1 MKQTATV
8 ELAGGKTLQFETGHL
23 AKQAQG
29 SAIVRQGD
37 NVVLGTACASPDPRE
52 GIDFFPLTVDY
63 REYTY
68 AGGRIPGGFIKREG
82 RPQERETLTARQ
94 IDRPIRPLFPEGF
107 RNETQV
113 IVLVLSADTE
123 NDPDVLA
130 INAASAALTLS
141 EIPFHGPVGAVRI
154 GLVNDQMMV
163 NPTYAEMRESVLNI
177 MVVGTAEGIVMV
189 ESGAKEVSED
199 QVLKAIEFAHE
210 QIKKICG
217 ALTDLAAKN
226 GKKKLEVKVPE
237 FDQKYF
243 DKLKSKVGKEL
254 VDALDTAKHPKH
266 ESHEKVR
273 EIKKAL
279 KADLPEDDKEA
290 AAKLSKYYEALR
302 EQIFRQQV
310 TKDRK
315 RPDSRAFD
323 QIRDIWIEVGV
334 LPRTHGSAVFTRGE
348 TQALVTTTLGTPDD
362 AQRIERFEGETKKR
376 FMMHYN
382 FPPFSVG
389 EVGRM
394 TGVGRREIG
403 HGALAE
409 RALLAVLPDVEN
421 WPYTMRVVSDILE
434 SNGSSSMA
442 TVCGASLSLMDAG
455 VPLSAAVAGVAMGL
469 VKEEDSYAILSDIA
483 GAEDHYGDMDFK
495 VAGTRKGITALQ
507 MDIKVMGITS
517 QIMQEALEQAKRG
530 RLHILDKM
538 EDTITGG
545 RENISTFAP
554 RIYTLQ
560 IPVDKIRDL
569 IGPGG
574 KMIRSIIE
582 ETGVKI
588 DVDDSGRVNVA
599 SNNGPSAQRAIQ
611 RINDLTAVPE
621 VGKTYLGKVV
631 RLAEFG
637 AFVEIIP
644 GTDGLLHISEIAEH
658 RVKEVK
664 DELKEGDQVLV
675 KVLGI
680 EGNRIKLS
688 RKAILREQRAK
699 MSPPGTEGGEGGA
712 SGEGSGGEGGERSER
727 PERPPAQPRGEGEE
741 TVTFEGGG
749 DFTDDEG
756 GEPNFN
762 REDANRETVAAGR
775 PDRPD
780 RPRGD
785 RPPGGGGD
793 RGGRGGSGG
802 RHRRG
807 GSGGGG
813 RGPRGGGGGDRG
825 PRGGGGGSGSSGG
838 GDRGN
843 R

>member
-1 MKQTATV
+1 MKQEVTV
-8 ELAGGKTLQFETGHL
+8 QLSGGKTITFETGRI
-23 AKQAQG
+23 AKQAHG
-29 SAIVRQGD
+29 SALATSGD
-37 NVVLGTACASPDPRE
+37 NYVLSTATASPDPRE

-82 RPQERETLTARQ
+82 RPSEREILTARQ

-113 IVLVLSADTE
+113 IALVLSADAE
-123 NDPDVLA
+123 NDPDVMA
-130 INAASAALTLS
+130 INAASCALTLS
-141 EIPFHGPVGAVRI
+141 DIPFHGPVGAVRVGI
-154 GLVNDQMMV
+154 VNDELIA
-163 NPTYAEMRESVLNI
+163 NPTYAEMNDSLLNI
-177 MVVGTAEGIVMV
+177 MVVGTTEGIVMV
-189 ESGAKEVSED
+189 ESGAKEISEER
-199 QVLKAIEFAHE
+199 VLEAIEFAHE

-217 ALTDLAAKN
+217 TIKELAGKA
-226 GKKKLEVKVPE
+226 GKKKMEAKAPE
-237 FDQKYF
+237 FDQAYF
-243 DKLKSKVGKEL
+243 DQLKSKVGAEL
-254 VDALDTAKHPKH
+254 TDALDTKKHPKL
-266 ESHEKVR
+266 ESYDLVKQ
-273 EIKKAL
+273 IKDKL
-279 KADLPEDDKEA
+279 KAELPEGDDA
-290 AAKLSKYYEALR
+290 AAHKLGHYYELLR
-302 EQIFRQQV
+302 ERIFREQV
-310 TKDRK
+310 SKNRR
-315 RPDSRAFD
+315 RPDQREFD

-334 LPRTHGSAVFTRGE
+334 LPRTHGSAIFTRGE

-362 AQRIERFEGETKKR
+362 AQRVERFEGEVKKR
-376 FMMHYN
+376 FMLHYN

-394 TGVGRREIG
+394 TGVGRREVG

-409 RALLAVLPDVEN
+409 RAISAVLPSVDK
-421 WPYTMRVVSDILE
+421 WPYAMRVVSDILE

-442 TVCGASLSLMDAG
+442 SVCGASLSLMDAG
-455 VPLSAAVAGVAMGL
+455 VPLTSAVAGVAMGL
-469 VKEEDSYAILSDIA
+469 VKEGDDYSILTDIA

-517 QIMQEALEQAKRG
+517 KIMQEALEQAKRG
-530 RLHILDKM
+530 RLFILDKM
-538 EDTITGG
+538 ENTITGG
-545 RENISTFAP
+545 RENISSFAP

-588 DVDDSGRVNVA
+588 DVDDTGKVNVA
-599 SNNGPSAQRAIQ
+599 SSDGPSAQKAIQ

-699 MSPPGTEGGEGGA
+699 MQSQQPRAEGESAGGEAGAEGHGHEGGHESGGA
-712 SGEGSGGEGGERSER
+712 ERQS
-727 PERPPAQPRGEGEE
+727 GEE
-741 TVTFEGGG
+741 TITFEGGG
-749 DFTDDEG
+749 DFEEEE

-762 REDANRETVAAGR
+762 REDANRETVHAGGQGR
-775 PDRPD
+775 PDRG
-780 RPRGD
+780 PRGD
-785 RPPGGGGD
+785 RP
-793 RGGRGGSGG
+793 
-802 RHRRG
+802 H
-807 GSGGGG
+807 
-813 RGPRGGGGGDRG
+813 GGGGG
-825 PRGGGGGSGSSGG
+825 
-838 GDRGN
+838 
-843 R
+843 

>member
-8 ELAGGKTLQFETGHL
+8 DLTGGKTLQIETGHL

-29 SAIVRQGD
+29 SAIVRLGD
-37 NVVLGTACASPDPRE
+37 NVVIGTACCAPEPRE

-82 RPQERETLTARQ
+82 RPSEREILTSRQ

-113 IVLVLSADTE
+113 IALVLSADTE

-141 EIPFHGPVGAVRI
+141 DIPFQGPVGAVRV
-154 GLVNDQMMV
+154 GFVNDEYV
-163 NPTYAEMRESVLNI
+163 INPTYPEMAESRLNI

-189 ESGAKEVSED
+189 ESGAKEVTED
-199 QVLKAIEFAHE
+199 QVLGAIEFAH
-210 QIKKICG
+210 QAIKKICG
-217 ALTDLAAKN
+217 AINDLAKRG
-226 GKKKLEVKVPE
+226 GKQKRQVQAPE
-237 FDQKYF
+237 YDKAYFDQLRKN
-243 DKLKSKVGKEL
+243 VGTEL
-254 VDALDTAKHPKH
+254 TDALDTKKHPKL
-266 ESHEKVR
+266 ESYDLVKQ
-273 EIKKAL
+273 IKDRL
-279 KADLPEDDKEA
+279 KEELPEDDDEA
-290 AAKLSKYYEALR
+290 AHKLTHYYELLR
-302 EQIFRQQV
+302 ERIFREQV
-310 TKDRK
+310 TKDRR
-315 RPDSRAFD
+315 RPDARAFD
-323 QIRDIWIEVGV
+323 EIRPIWIEVGV
-334 LPRTHGSAVFTRGE
+334 LPRTHGSAIFTRGE

-362 AQRIERFEGETKKR
+362 MQRIERFEGEMKKR
-376 FMMHYN
+376 FMLHYN

-394 TGVGRREIG
+394 TGVGRREVG

-409 RALLAVLPDVEN
+409 RAVSAVLPPQEK
-421 WPYTMRVVSDILE
+421 WPYAIRVVSDILE

-455 VPLSAAVAGVAMGL
+455 VPLESSVAGVAMGL
-469 VKEEDSYAILSDIA
+469 VKEGNDYAILTDIA

-517 QIMQEALEQAKRG
+517 QIMREAMEQAKRG
-530 RLHILDKM
+530 RMFILDKM
-538 EDTITGG
+538 EETITGG
-545 RENISTFAP
+545 REQISTFAP

-574 KMIRSIIE
+574 KMIRSIIDQ
-582 ETGVKI
+582 TGVKI
-588 DVDDSGRVNVA
+588 DVDDTGKVNVA
-599 SNNGPSAQRAIQ
+599 SSDGPSAQKAIQ
-611 RINDLTAVPE
+611 MINDLTAVPE

-658 RVKEVK
+658 RVKDVK

-688 RKAILREQRAK
+688 RKAILKEQRAK
-699 MSPPGTEGGEGGA
+699 MAAQQRSE
-712 SGEGSGGEGGERSER
+712 SGEAAPPVGEATEE
-727 PERPPAQPRGEGEE
+727 PQQPRGSEE
-741 TVTFEGGG
+741 TITFEGGA
-749 DFTDDEG
+749 DFNEEE
-756 GEPNFN
+756 EPNFN
-762 REDANRETVAAGR
+762 REDANRETVHAGG
-775 PDRPD
+775 DRPD
-780 RPRGD
+780 RPRGGG
-785 RPPGGGGD
+785 RPHGGGG
-793 RGGRGGSGG
+793 RRHGGRGG
-802 RHRRG
+802 R
-807 GSGGGG
+807 GGGG
-813 RGPRGGGGGDRG
+813 RGPRGGDRG
-825 PRGGGGGSGSSGG
+825 GNRGGGGG
-838 GDRGN
+838 N
-843 R
+843 H